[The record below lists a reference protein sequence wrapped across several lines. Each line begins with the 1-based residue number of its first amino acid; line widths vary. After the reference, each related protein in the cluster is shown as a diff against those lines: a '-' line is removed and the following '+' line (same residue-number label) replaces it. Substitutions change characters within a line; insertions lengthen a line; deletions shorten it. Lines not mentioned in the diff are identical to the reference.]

1 MNDDEKSLA
10 SHDEEEEILSKQSKK
25 DNKTSGES
33 SDSKSSKVSNYKIES
48 NFTLFFKWF
57 KTNWNY
63 PVNHKLYNTF
73 LSVELSS
80 LKRYLSSS

>member
-1 MNDDEKSLA
+1 MWRDYLNDDEKSLA

-48 NFTLFFKWF
+48 NFTIFFSDLKLIEIII
-57 KTNWNY
+57 KTI
-63 PVNHKLYNTF
+63 
-73 LSVELSS
+73 
-80 LKRYLSSS
+80 LK